1 VIDDDEP
8 EERVL
13 DLVIALLVISFI
25 LYIGA
30 IVLAP

>member
-1 VIDDDEP
+1 MNDDEP

-25 LYIGA
+25 LFIGA
-30 IVLAP
+30 VILAP